1 MMLVEYPFVT
11 PDYFSLK
18 KSPVFCANC
27 GGIGHVY
34 KTCNHPITSYGI
46 ICFRLCYD
54 KETNTISPKYL
65 MVQRKDSLSFVEF
78 LRGKYDVNNTKYLL
92 KLFSNMTENERD
104 KLRSMEFDD
113 LWKELWCK
121 SSTFERNKNFN
132 KEYQDSKE
140 RFTLLKSG
148 VFINGQDNVR
158 FFFNIDYILDNSV
171 SDYDETE
178 WGFPK
183 GRRNINEDDVNCA
196 LREFREETNIS
207 IKNIKMCNYMK
218 PLEEVFSGTN
228 NVRYKHVY
236 YIAKLN
242 SNFGD
247 TNEYTPCVSSNNIEI
262 KDIRWFDY
270 NEAQS
275 KIRNVN
281 IERKELFKRLNQ
293 IVVKT
298 IR

>member
-1 MMLVEYPFVT
+1 V
-11 PDYFSLK
+11 
-18 KSPVFCANC
+18 
-27 GGIGHVY
+27 
-34 KTCNHPITSYGI
+34 
-46 ICFRLCYD
+46 
-54 KETNTISPKYL
+54 
-65 MVQRKDSLSFVEF
+65 
-78 LRGKYDVNNTKYLL
+78 
-92 KLFSNMTENERD
+92 
-104 KLRSMEFDD
+104 
-113 LWKELWCK
+113 
-121 SSTFERNKNFN
+121 
-132 KEYQDSKE
+132 
-140 RFTLLKSG
+140 
-148 VFINGQDNVR
+148 
-158 FFFNIDYILDNSV
+158 
-171 SDYDETE
+171 

-207 IKNIKMCNYMK
+207 IKNIKMCNDMK